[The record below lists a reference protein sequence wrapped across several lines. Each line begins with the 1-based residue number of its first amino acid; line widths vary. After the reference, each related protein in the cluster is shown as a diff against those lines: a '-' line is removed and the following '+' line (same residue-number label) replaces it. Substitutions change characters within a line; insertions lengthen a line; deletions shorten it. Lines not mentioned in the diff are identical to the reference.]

1 MMIKI
6 ERNTLELLIFVYK
19 NTILTLLHMLVL
31 LHQLFVS
38 ARP

>member
-1 MMIKI
+1 MIKI
-6 ERNTLELLIFVYK
+6 ERNTLDLLIFVCK

-31 LHQLFVS
+31 LNQLCVN